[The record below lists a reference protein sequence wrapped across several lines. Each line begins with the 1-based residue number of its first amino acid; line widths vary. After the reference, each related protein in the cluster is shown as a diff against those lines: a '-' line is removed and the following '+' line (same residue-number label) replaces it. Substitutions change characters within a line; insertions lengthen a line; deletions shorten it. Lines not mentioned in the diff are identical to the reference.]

1 MRHSVTA
8 RTLILLRH
16 GATQPNL
23 DGLRCGGDLDAP
35 LSYTGREQV
44 VQAARRVLAEGW
56 PVDAI
61 FASDLQRTHES
72 ARIASELLGG
82 LPVIIEPGFRER
94 LLGDWNMQPVADN
107 AAALAQGVTPP
118 GGESNA
124 VFAARIDGA
133 IRALLARRF
142 ASPMLIGSR
151 GVARVLRERLAL
163 PRSEPLRNGELWRLD
178 LSELVPPHD
187 AAGAMGWTP
196 QWGYVAT

>member
-1 MRHSVTA
+1 MTPRS
-8 RTLILLRH
+8 LILVRH

-35 LSYTGREQV
+35 LTDVGRLQV
-44 VQAARRVLAEGW
+44 AQAARQVLAARW

-107 AAALAQGVTPP
+107 EVALAQGATPP

-124 VFAARIDGA
+124 VFSARIDAA
-133 IRALLARRF
+133 IGALLARGF
-142 ASPMLIGSR
+142 TTPLLIGSR
-151 GVARVLRERLAL
+151 GVARVLRQRLGL
-163 PRSEPLRNGELWRLD
+163 PRSGPLSNGEVLQLD
-178 LSELVPPHD
+178 LSTLAPLHG
-187 AAGAMGWTP
+187 AGTGAGWTP
-196 QWGYVAT
+196 RWECVAT